1 MFGLSKFSRNTGT
14 AIKRKPKSKRESNLA
29 DLEFKKANSSM
40 NIDKRLKGLF
50 PNVKQTTS
58 VPTNFHIDEEKL
70 FNQLFQGYVPIQHEI
85 STENANMDLTDLK
98 LEYFESLQEQMTK
111 TMVDEPFM
119 EIEDDLLDLDKDY

>member
-1 MFGLSKFSRNTGT
+1 
-14 AIKRKPKSKRESNLA
+14 
-29 DLEFKKANSSM
+29 M

-70 FNQLFQGYVPIQHEI
+70 FNQLFQGYVPIKHEI